1 LIDLVYTWGS
11 MSFKGTPIYRQAQPY
26 QQPAQNTISV
36 ACGSSHVAAVDAYG
50 DVFMLGSNEH
60 GQLGLEGELH
70 AKTFKKLNTDYI
82 GKVRRAVCIS
92 EATFLITRDEELFFT
107 GRISHNR
114 NGRFT

>member
-1 LIDLVYTWGS
+1 